1 MKRRTEDHW
10 RGIIYGGMPLRFLST
25 KKIKGTMTIDEL
37 KKVPFRETC
46 HMAMEGEYTTT
57 YMSNDGR
64 LGFCDHVPR
73 DEYGMMKKGGRAVR
87 HFMIDG
93 KVYKSKKK
101 FLEAIKDFNPNAL
114 PINH

>member
-1 MKRRTEDHW
+1 MTE
-10 RGIIYGGMPLRFLST
+10 
-25 KKIKGTMTIDEL
+25 DEL

-57 YMSNDGR
+57 YMSKDGR

-73 DEYGMMKKGGRAVR
+73 DEYGMVKKGGRAVR

-101 FLEAIKDFNPNAL
+101 FLAALADFNPSVV
-114 PINH
+114 PINRRPYQNTVARMKHEQEARPSADIIEMNK

>member
-1 MKRRTEDHW
+1 MTEE
-10 RGIIYGGMPLRFLST
+10 
-25 KKIKGTMTIDEL
+25 EL

-46 HMAMEGEYTTT
+46 HMAIEGEYSTT
-57 YMSNDGR
+57 YMSEDGR

-73 DEYGMMKKGGRAVR
+73 DEYGMVKKGGRPVR

-101 FLEAIKDFNPNAL
+101 FLEAIKDYNP
-114 PINH
+114 

>member
-1 MKRRTEDHW
+1 MTEE
-10 RGIIYGGMPLRFLST
+10 
-25 KKIKGTMTIDEL
+25 EL

-57 YMSNDGR
+57 YMSKDGR

-73 DEYGMMKKGGRAVR
+73 NKYGMVKELGRAVR
-87 HFMIDG
+87 PFMIDG

-101 FLEAIKDFNPNAL
+101 FLEAIKDFNPMGNPTTEL
-114 PINH
+114 

>member
-1 MKRRTEDHW
+1 
-10 RGIIYGGMPLRFLST
+10 
-25 KKIKGTMTIDEL
+25 MTIEEL

-57 YMSNDGR
+57 YMSKDGR

-73 DEYGMMKKGGRAVR
+73 DKYGMVKKGGRAVR

-101 FLEAIKDFNPNAL
+101 FLEAL
-114 PINH
+114 RSVGNHSPVVAGNCHAFHLLLTLIA